1 MDELCHYGIKGQKWG
16 VRRFQ
21 NSDGSYTSEGKRRA
35 QQQEKKD
42 PVKEMKDEDLRKAIN
57 RLSLENKYKDLTKKP
72 TPPSKLESTK
82 KAVDAT
88 SELVNRAKKMD
99 QDSRK
104 AAKKERMDLS
114 KKTDKE
120 LRDQINRELLER
132 QYNDLFA
139 KESVS
144 KGRRYLSDVL
154 DNAGTVLAVGSSALS
169 IALAIQQLQKKAG
182 YSDIM
187 DYLHGQTMRAIL
199 EDDPEYFYEG
209 RFTVNAWKSEKDWS
223 RLIIDY
229 DVGPYKWKNLSSI
242 DNWLWDPFN
251 FQNGVIQAALFR
263 NIAVTTEMKEIE
275 LDAVMYGRAP
285 VCPRFIVQSSE
296 GRGVHVRFV
305 NRQLSIDLTK
315 LLPEG
320 TIQIP
325 EFILFG
331 DYGGTIYLWVD
342 EGTGTVSVDFR
353 QGRL

>member
-35 QQQEKKD
+35 QQEKKD

-104 AAKKERMDLS
+104 DTKKERMDLS

-144 KGRRYLSDVL
+144 KGRRSR
-154 DNAGTVLAVGSSALS
+154 NSAVA
-169 IALAIQQLQKKAG
+169 
-182 YSDIM
+182 
-187 DYLHGQTMRAIL
+187 
-199 EDDPEYFYEG
+199 EEG
-209 RFTVNAWKSEKDWS
+209 
-223 RLIIDY
+223 
-229 DVGPYKWKNLSSI
+229 
-242 DNWLWDPFN
+242 
-251 FQNGVIQAALFR
+251 GVIL
-263 NIAVTTEMKEIE
+263 N
-275 LDAVMYGRAP
+275 GP
-285 VCPRFIVQSSE
+285 VEYCCSPVLR
-296 GRGVHVRFV
+296 
-305 NRQLSIDLTK
+305 K
-315 LLPEG
+315 
-320 TIQIP
+320 
-325 EFILFG
+325 
-331 DYGGTIYLWVD
+331 
-342 EGTGTVSVDFR
+342 VS
-353 QGRL
+353 

>member
-42 PVKEMKDEDLRKAIN
+42 PVKEMKDEDLRKVIT

-104 AAKKERMDLS
+104 ATKQEDLS

-154 DNAGTVLAVGSSALS
+154 DSAGMVLAVGSSALS

-182 YSDIM
+182 
-187 DYLHGQTMRAIL
+187 
-199 EDDPEYFYEG
+199 
-209 RFTVNAWKSEKDWS
+209 
-223 RLIIDY
+223 
-229 DVGPYKWKNLSSI
+229 
-242 DNWLWDPFN
+242 
-251 FQNGVIQAALFR
+251 
-263 NIAVTTEMKEIE
+263 
-275 LDAVMYGRAP
+275 
-285 VCPRFIVQSSE
+285 
-296 GRGVHVRFV
+296 
-305 NRQLSIDLTK
+305 
-315 LLPEG
+315 
-320 TIQIP
+320 
-325 EFILFG
+325 
-331 DYGGTIYLWVD
+331 
-342 EGTGTVSVDFR
+342 
-353 QGRL
+353 